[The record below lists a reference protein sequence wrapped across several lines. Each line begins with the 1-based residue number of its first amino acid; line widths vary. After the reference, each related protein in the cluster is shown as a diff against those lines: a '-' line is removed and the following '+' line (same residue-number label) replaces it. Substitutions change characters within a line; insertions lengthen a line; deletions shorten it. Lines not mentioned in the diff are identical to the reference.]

1 MDSILRAINLE
12 DELSSSAFR
21 GGGGGVGV
29 AAGEWRSHKPR
40 DEDNSTQI
48 NNLRVKH
55 PSKGA
60 KFVASPNYY
69 SQKRVKGGGHEI
81 NSTAPIF

>member
-12 DELSSSAFR
+12 DELSSSAYR
-21 GGGGGVGV
+21 GGGGGGRV
-29 AAGEWRSHKPR
+29 AVAEWRSHKPR
-40 DEDNSTQI
+40 DEVNTQI

-69 SQKRVKGGGHEI
+69 SQKRVKGH
-81 NSTAPIF
+81 